1 MNLENNVREV
11 RKKKNMSAL
20 ELARR
25 AVMASSSLSLIERG
39 LIPAYPGWRKRI
51 AQALNVSERELFPEV
66 QENGRVER
74 IS

>member
-11 RKKKNMSAL
+11 RKRKNMSAL